1 MKIGFIFNAQS
12 HQIFHSLPVAC
23 ALSRDYPEIEVT
35 LLARSAAQLDY
46 IRFLASHYEANDLRY
61 LITAPPYPYS
71 QRPESAPVPK
81 WLNLI
86 WNIRTFSQ
94 FDVLVVPERT
104 SLRLRRLGLR
114 NTKFVHTTHGAGD
127 DERDWDTRIRDFDLV
142 PLPGAKRRDRLL
154 NKKLLRPGHYFV
166 SGYSKFDLVKRMGE
180 QRLPS
185 FSNGRKTVLYNPH
198 HNKQHSSWHIIGHK
212 VLDYFAQS
220 DQFNLVFAPHIRMF
234 DDGIITSKELTPYR
248 GRKHVLIDTGS
259 SHSID
264 MSYTLEADI
273 YLGDWSSQ
281 VYEFLL
287 HPRPVIFLNPR
298 RNAWQDR
305 EEYFWWSLGKV
316 EENIPEMHAALT
328 PGQEWQTRVEA
339 AQRRAF
345 NYTFANFSQSA
356 PARAAAA
363 IVRFVKDGRIDDD
376 LA

>member
-23 ALSRDYPEIEVT
+23 ALSCDYPEIEVT
-35 LLARSAAQLDY
+35 LLARSDGQLDY
-46 IRFLASHYEANDLRY
+46 LRFLANHYDASALRY
-61 LITAPPYPYS
+61 QKITPPYPYS
-71 QRPESAPVPK
+71 RRPEASSVPK
-81 WLNLI
+81 LMTLI
-86 WNIRTFSQ
+86 WNIRTISQ

-104 SLRLRRLGLR
+104 SLRLRHMGLR

-142 PLPGAKRRDRLL
+142 LLPGAKRRDRLL

-166 SGYSKFDLVKRMGE
+166 SGYSKFDLVERMGK
-180 QRLPS
+180 QRSPS

-198 HNKQHSSWHIIGHK
+198 HNGQHSSWHNIGHQ
-212 VLDYFAQS
+212 VMEYFAQS
-220 DQFNLVFAPHIRMF
+220 DQFNLIFAPHVRMF
-234 DDGIITSKELTPYR
+234 DDGIITSEELTPYR
-248 GRKHVLIDTGS
+248 DLKHVLIDTGS
-259 SHSID
+259 SRSVD

-281 VYEFLL
+281 VYEFLM

-298 RNAWQDR
+298 RHAWRNRD
-305 EEYFWWSLGKV
+305 EYFWWSLGRV
-316 EENIPEMHAALT
+316 AENISELHAALT
-328 PGQEWQTRVEA
+328 HGQEWQTRFEA
-339 AQRRAF
+339 AQKQAF

-363 IVRFVKDGRIDDD
+363 IVGFIKDGRIADD
-376 LA
+376 LV